1 MKNLCRS
8 TGGSCKCL
16 QKSTWRRGVQ
26 KVKKKLVYVVYG
38 WRLIVKKTFKNATK
52 TTEIKGFAIVFLLKK
67 PLVLVLIN
75 AVNSPI
81 SLG

>member
-1 MKNLCRS
+1 M
-8 TGGSCKCL
+8 T
-16 QKSTWRRGVQ
+16 Q
-26 KVKKKLVYVVYG
+26 KVQKLVYVVYG